1 MSTEFSDDDIDTAR
15 RESLD
20 AGRRD
25 SLSSSIRGS
34 VGSRRDSMSTVGSK
48 SKAPSRGLSYLRE
61 DASNKGQIV
70 SVSIEQVNSAE
81 ETSQSPESESDDYEN
96 TQYGTLDAPQSL
108 AHDHSHDHGDE
119 FRDNDEMQHNIHDE
133 LHERQE
139 LQNST
144 LTQNTYFTT
153 ATSDSP
159 NDPSDSS
166 NDSDTSLDQEQVP
179 LVENQESD
187 AASNASSL
195 DELQNVLRDAPTQS
209 FRDLTR
215 RVSFTGL
222 FETEELVEEKKEPS
236 SSNEI
241 GQIRPVLRNGTSC
254 NSLSSTKL
262 YHSCND
268 GSVRND
274 DKFPSQT
281 SLLSRLLPELN
292 SASMTSDTKLGK
304 LLQYIDPYI
313 VVLIFLNSVLIGIS
327 TFDFV
332 TDSKRVSDAFE
343 VTDLIFLSIFTVEV
357 SLNLAHYIRLDRI
370 YFKPNANIGNDTI
383 LGGRMKVPEWWPK
396 LEPMSEEE
404 KRRREKD
411 FSWLVF
417 DLLIIIMSWSFLKSP
432 MNIFRAFR
440 ILRAIRLLSKVRSL
454 KNLTKALLHVCP
466 KMGALAFITLI
477 LFTVVGVMITLLF
490 QDMPIG
496 DDPDNLVDGELSDDY
511 FGTIFLSL
519 LTLFQMMTFD
529 NWHEPAREVMAVKPY
544 AWVIFVFWVFVSGFV
559 IMNLIIAIVC
569 ESLVKLDQYGIKA
582 MKGQEIGEE
591 FSIHDLSQDLSAH
604 STEGLI
610 AQRLVQIESAL
621 LQLMDN
627 EVEILTEIE
636 KLKQS

>member
-1 MSTEFSDDDIDTAR
+1 MSTEFSDDNIDTAR

-25 SLSSSIRGS
+25 SLSSSRRGS

-61 DASNKGQIV
+61 DALTKDQTV
-70 SVSIEQVNSAE
+70 SVSIEQINSAE

-119 FRDNDEMQHNIHDE
+119 FRDNDEMQHIHDE

-144 LTQNTYFTT
+144 LTLNTYFTT
-153 ATSDSP
+153 ATTSP

-166 NDSDTSLDQEQVP
+166 DDSDTSLDQQEQAP

-187 AASNASSL
+187 AESNASSL
-195 DELQNVLRDAPTQS
+195 DELQNVLQNAPTQS

-222 FETEELVEEKKEPS
+222 FETEELEEKKEPV

-313 VVLIFLNSVLIGIS
+313 VFLIFLNSVLIGIS

-332 TDSKRVSDAFE
+332 TDSERVSDAFE

-357 SLNLAHYIRLDRI
+357 SLNLAHYMRLDRI
-370 YFKPNANIGNDTI
+370 YFKSNALIGNDTI

-396 LEPMSEEE
+396 LEPMLEEE

-604 STEGLI
+604 STDGLI

-636 KLKQS
+636 KLKQ

>member
-1 MSTEFSDDDIDTAR
+1 MSTEFSDDNIDTAR

-25 SLSSSIRGS
+25 SLSSSRRGS

-61 DASNKGQIV
+61 DALTKDQIV

-81 ETSQSPESESDDYEN
+81 ETSQSPERESDDYEN
-96 TQYGTLDAPQSL
+96 THYGTLDAPQSL

-119 FRDNDEMQHNIHDE
+119 FRDNDEMQHIHDE

-139 LQNST
+139 LHNST
-144 LTQNTYFTT
+144 LTLNTYFTT
-153 ATSDSP
+153 ATTSP

-166 NDSDTSLDQEQVP
+166 DDSDTSLDQEQAP

-187 AASNASSL
+187 AESNASSL
-195 DELQNVLRDAPTQS
+195 DELQNVLQNAPTQS

-222 FETEELVEEKKEPS
+222 FETEELEEKKEPV

-292 SASMTSDTKLGK
+292 SASMTSDTKLGR

-313 VVLIFLNSVLIGIS
+313 VFLIFLNSVLIGIS

-332 TDSKRVSDAFE
+332 TDSERVSDAFE

-357 SLNLAHYIRLDRI
+357 SLNLAHYMRLDRI
-370 YFKPNANIGNDTI
+370 YFKSNALIGNDTI

-396 LEPMSEEE
+396 LEPMLEEE

-569 ESLVKLDQYGIKA
+569 ESLVKLDQYGMKA

-604 STEGLI
+604 STDGSI

-636 KLKQS
+636 KLKQ

>member
-1 MSTEFSDDDIDTAR
+1 MSTEVTDDNIDTSR

-25 SLSSSIRGS
+25 SLSSSRRGS

-48 SKAPSRGLSYLRE
+48 SKVPSRGLSYLRE
-61 DASNKGQIV
+61 EALSKDQTLPSEQI
-70 SVSIEQVNSAE
+70 NSAE
-81 ETSQSPESESDDYEN
+81 ETSQTPESESDDYEN

-119 FRDNDEMQHNIHDE
+119 FRDNDEVNCIHDDE
-133 LHERQE
+133 VHERQE
-139 LQNST
+139 LQNSI

-153 ATSDSP
+153 ATTSP
-159 NDPSDSS
+159 NDPPDSS
-166 NDSDTSLDQEQVP
+166 NDSSDTLLDQQEQAP
-179 LVENQESD
+179 LVGNQESD
-187 AASNASSL
+187 ADSNASSL
-195 DELQNVLRDAPTQS
+195 DELQNVLQNAPTQS

-222 FETEELVEEKKEPS
+222 FETEELEEKKEPV
-236 SSNEI
+236 SSNET

-262 YHSCND
+262 YHSCNE
-268 GSVRND
+268 GPVRND

-292 SASMTSDTKLGK
+292 SATMTSDTKLGK

-332 TDSKRVSDAFE
+332 TDSPRVSDAFE

-357 SLNLAHYIRLDRI
+357 SLNLSHYIRLDRI
-370 YFKPNANIGNDTI
+370 YFKSNVLIGNDTI
-383 LGGRMKVPEWWPK
+383 LGGRMTVPEWWPK
-396 LEPMSEEE
+396 FEPMAEEE

-490 QDMPIG
+490 QGMPIG
-496 DDPDNLVDGELSDDY
+496 ADPDNLADGELSDDY

-591 FSIHDLSQDLSAH
+591 FSIHDLSQDLSTH
-604 STEGLI
+604 STDGLI

-627 EVEILTEIE
+627 EIEILTEIE

>member
-1 MSTEFSDDDIDTAR
+1 MSTEVTDDNIDTSR

-25 SLSSSIRGS
+25 SLSSSRRGS

-48 SKAPSRGLSYLRE
+48 SKVPSRGLSYLRE
-61 DASNKGQIV
+61 EALSKDQTLPSEQI
-70 SVSIEQVNSAE
+70 NSAE
-81 ETSQSPESESDDYEN
+81 ETSQTPESESDDYEN

-119 FRDNDEMQHNIHDE
+119 FRDNDEVNCIHDDE
-133 LHERQE
+133 VHERQE
-139 LQNST
+139 LQNSI

-153 ATSDSP
+153 ATTSP
-159 NDPSDSS
+159 NDPPDSS
-166 NDSDTSLDQEQVP
+166 NDSSDTLLDQQEQAP
-179 LVENQESD
+179 LVGNQESD
-187 AASNASSL
+187 ADSNASSL
-195 DELQNVLRDAPTQS
+195 DELQNVLQNAPTQS

-222 FETEELVEEKKEPS
+222 FETEELEEKKEPV
-236 SSNEI
+236 SSNET

-262 YHSCND
+262 YHSCNE
-268 GSVRND
+268 GPVRND

-292 SASMTSDTKLGK
+292 SATMTSDTKLGK

-332 TDSKRVSDAFE
+332 TDSPRVSDAFE

-357 SLNLAHYIRLDRI
+357 SLNLSHYIRLDRI
-370 YFKPNANIGNDTI
+370 YFKSNVLIGNDTI
-383 LGGRMKVPEWWPK
+383 LGGRMTVPEWWPK
-396 LEPMSEEE
+396 FEPMAEEE

-490 QDMPIG
+490 QGMPIG
-496 DDPDNLVDGELSDDY
+496 TDPDNLADGELSDDY

-591 FSIHDLSQDLSAH
+591 FSIHDLSQDLSTH
-604 STEGLI
+604 STDGLI

-627 EVEILTEIE
+627 EIEILTEIE

>member
-48 SKAPSRGLSYLRE
+48 SKVPSRGLSYLRE
-61 DASNKGQIV
+61 DASNKDQIV

-119 FRDNDEMQHNIHDE
+119 FRDNDEMQHIHDE

-153 ATSDSP
+153 ATTDSP

-187 AASNASSL
+187 AASNTSSL
-195 DELQNVLRDAPTQS
+195 DELQNFLQDAPTQS

>member
-1 MSTEFSDDDIDTAR
+1 MSTEFSDDNIDTAR

-25 SLSSSIRGS
+25 SLSSSRRGS

-61 DASNKGQIV
+61 DALTKDQI
-70 SVSIEQVNSAE
+70 VSIEQVNSAE

-119 FRDNDEMQHNIHDE
+119 FRDNDEMQHIHDE

-153 ATSDSP
+153 ATTDSP

-166 NDSDTSLDQEQVP
+166 NDSDTSLDQEQAP

-195 DELQNVLRDAPTQS
+195 DELQNVLENAPTQS
-209 FRDLTR
+209 FRDFTR

-222 FETEELVEEKKEPS
+222 FETEELEEKKEPS
-236 SSNEI
+236 SSNEM

-262 YHSCND
+262 YHSCNE
-268 GSVRND
+268 GPVRND
-274 DKFPSQT
+274 DKIPSQT

-292 SASMTSDTKLGK
+292 SATMTSDTKLGK

-343 VTDLIFLSIFTVEV
+343 VTDLMFLSIFTVEV
-357 SLNLAHYIRLDRI
+357 SLNLAHYMRLDRI
-370 YFKPNANIGNDTI
+370 YFKSNVLIGNDTI
-383 LGGRMKVPEWWPK
+383 LGSRMKVPEWWPK

-496 DDPDNLVDGELSDDY
+496 EDPDNLVDGELSDDY

-591 FSIHDLSQDLSAH
+591 FSIHDLSQDLSTH
-604 STEGLI
+604 STDGLI

>member
-1 MSTEFSDDDIDTAR
+1 
-15 RESLD
+15 
-20 AGRRD
+20 
-25 SLSSSIRGS
+25 
-34 VGSRRDSMSTVGSK
+34 MSTVGSK

-61 DASNKGQIV
+61 DALTKDQI
-70 SVSIEQVNSAE
+70 VSIEQVNSAE

-119 FRDNDEMQHNIHDE
+119 FRENDEMQHIHDE

-153 ATSDSP
+153 ATTDSP

-166 NDSDTSLDQEQVP
+166 NDSDTSLDQEQAP

-195 DELQNVLRDAPTQS
+195 DELQNVLENAPTQS

-222 FETEELVEEKKEPS
+222 FETEELEEKKEPS
-236 SSNEI
+236 SSNEM

-262 YHSCND
+262 YHSCNELP
-268 GSVRND
+268 VRND

-292 SASMTSDTKLGK
+292 SATMTSDTKLGK
-304 LLQYIDPYI
+304 LLQYIDPFI

-343 VTDLIFLSIFTVEV
+343 VTDLIFLTIFTVEV
-357 SLNLAHYIRLDRI
+357 SLNLAHYMRLDRI
-370 YFKPNANIGNDTI
+370 YFKSNVLIGNDTI

-466 KMGALAFITLI
+466 KMGALAFITFI

-496 DDPDNLVDGELSDDY
+496 EDPDNLVDGELSDDY

-591 FSIHDLSQDLSAH
+591 FSIHDLSQDLSTH
-604 STEGLI
+604 STDGLI

>member
-1 MSTEFSDDDIDTAR
+1 MSTEVTDDNIDTAR

-25 SLSSSIRGS
+25 SLSSSRRGS

-61 DASNKGQIV
+61 EALSKDQTLPSEQI
-70 SVSIEQVNSAE
+70 NSAE

-119 FRDNDEMQHNIHDE
+119 FRDNDEVNCIHDDE
-133 LHERQE
+133 VHERQE

-153 ATSDSP
+153 ATTSP
-159 NDPSDSS
+159 NDPPDSS
-166 NDSDTSLDQEQVP
+166 DDSSDTSLDQQEQAP

-187 AASNASSL
+187 ADSNASSL
-195 DELQNVLRDAPTQS
+195 DELQNVLQNAPTQS

-222 FETEELVEEKKEPS
+222 FETEELEEKKEPV
-236 SSNEI
+236 SSNET

-262 YHSCND
+262 YHSCNE
-268 GSVRND
+268 GPVRND

-292 SASMTSDTKLGK
+292 SATMTSDTKLGK

-332 TDSKRVSDAFE
+332 TDSPRVSDAFE
-343 VTDLIFLSIFTVEV
+343 VTDLIFLAIFTVEV

-370 YFKPNANIGNDTI
+370 YFKSNVLIGNDTI
-383 LGGRMKVPEWWPK
+383 LGGRMTVPEWWPK
-396 LEPMSEEE
+396 FEPMAEEE

-490 QDMPIG
+490 QGMPIG
-496 DDPDNLVDGELSDDY
+496 ADPDNLADGELSDDY

-591 FSIHDLSQDLSAH
+591 FSIHDLSQDLSTH
-604 STEGLI
+604 STDGLI

>member
-1 MSTEFSDDDIDTAR
+1 MSTEFSDDNIDTTR

-25 SLSSSIRGS
+25 SLSSSRRGS

-61 DASNKGQIV
+61 DALTKDQI
-70 SVSIEQVNSAE
+70 VSIEQVNSAE

-119 FRDNDEMQHNIHDE
+119 FRENDEMQHIHDE

-153 ATSDSP
+153 ATTDSP

-166 NDSDTSLDQEQVP
+166 NDSDTSLDQEQAP

-195 DELQNVLRDAPTQS
+195 DELQNVLENAPTQS

-222 FETEELVEEKKEPS
+222 FETEELEEKKEPS
-236 SSNEI
+236 SSNEM

-262 YHSCND
+262 YHSCNELP
-268 GSVRND
+268 VRND

-292 SASMTSDTKLGK
+292 SATMTSDTKLGK
-304 LLQYIDPYI
+304 LLQYIDPFI

-357 SLNLAHYIRLDRI
+357 SLNLAHYMRLDRI
-370 YFKPNANIGNDTI
+370 YFKSNVLIGNDTI

-466 KMGALAFITLI
+466 KMGALAFITFI

-496 DDPDNLVDGELSDDY
+496 EDPDNLVDGELSDDY

-591 FSIHDLSQDLSAH
+591 FSIHDLSQDLSTQ
-604 STEGLI
+604 STDGLI